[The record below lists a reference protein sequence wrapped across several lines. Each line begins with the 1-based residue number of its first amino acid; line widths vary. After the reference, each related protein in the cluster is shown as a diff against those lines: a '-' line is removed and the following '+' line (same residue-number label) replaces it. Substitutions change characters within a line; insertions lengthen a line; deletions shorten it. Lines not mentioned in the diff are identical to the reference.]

1 MNRNQFFG
9 FLLIGLI
16 FLGYFWLTAPS
27 KEEVRKKHIQDSI
40 ENANK
45 QNNNVIVQ
53 NNDTIK
59 VSDTNVVAKIDS
71 NAIFKTSNT
80 QTKFITLQ
88 NDKVKIKISSK
99 GAFVYSAE
107 VNDYKTFNKKNLV
120 LFEGKDNVF
129 NLRFYAQNQLINTKD
144 LYFDIEKNQEVFD
157 ASKNEQKISLKSTVT
172 SNKYLEFEYILKPNS
187 YTVDFKVNFVNLD
200 SIVSI
205 GTTYLEMDWQ
215 EKVNI
220 LERGDKWERQ
230 NVLLSYRLQEGKV
243 KSIKNTKDEYTED
256 ISFKTQ
262 WLSFKQQFFNSTLI
276 NHQYFETAELTTK
289 QLKNDTTASHLMI
302 AKATIPFRV
311 SPKQTLDFTYYYGPN
326 KYSILRKVKINDK
339 PISLVRLIPLG
350 GAFLE
355 WFNRILIIPIFNF
368 LGQFISNFGIIIL
381 FLTIIIKILLF
392 PLTHKTYTSSAKMRI
407 LKPELDKILAKIPA
421 DKAVERQQAT
431 MALYKKA
438 GVNPLGGCLPT
449 LLQFPILFALYRFF
463 PASIELRQEAFL
475 WVKDLSTYDA
485 IAQWQ
490 GNIPIVNWIFGNH
503 ISLFTLLMAASM
515 LVNTWISN
523 KNQVVST
530 NDQQAKTMKIM
541 MYLMPFMMIVWFNGY
556 SAALSYYFFLSTLIG
571 TLQIFISQKLVN
583 EQKVL
588 AKLRENINNNKEVKK
603 SKFQQRLEEMQKQQ
617 NKYKK

>member
-27 KEEVRKKHIQDSI
+27 KEEVRKKQIQDSI
-40 ENANK
+40 ENAKK
-45 QNNNVIVQ
+45 QNNNNVLVEK
-53 NNDTIK
+53 DTIK
-59 VSDTNVVAKIDS
+59 TTDTNVISVVDT
-71 NAIFKTSNT
+71 NAIFKTTSSEN
-80 QTKFITLQ
+80 KYFTLQ
-88 NDKVKIKISSK
+88 NDKIKIKISNK
-99 GAFVYSAE
+99 GAIVYSAE
-107 VNDYKTFNKKNLV
+107 INEYKTFNKKNLV
-120 LFEGKDNVF
+120 LFEGKDNLF

-144 LYFDIEKNQEVFD
+144 LYFDVENKQDVFD
-157 ASKNEQKISLKSTVT
+157 ASKNEQKISFKSKVN
-172 SNKYLEFEYILKPNS
+172 SNKYLEFVYILKPNS
-187 YTVDFKVNFVNLD
+187 YTVDFKVNFLNLD
-200 SIVSI
+200 SIISI

-215 EKVNI
+215 EKTNI

-243 KSIKNTKDEYTED
+243 KSLKNTKDQYTDD
-256 ISFKTQ
+256 ISFKIQ
-262 WLSFKQQFFNSTLI
+262 WLSFKQQFFNTTLI
-276 NHQYFETAELTTK
+276 NHEHFETAQLTTI

-311 SPKQTLDFTYYYGPN
+311 LPKQTLDFTYYYGPN

-368 LGQFISNFGIIIL
+368 LGQYISNFGIIIL
-381 FLTIIIKILLF
+381 LLTIIIKMLLF

-421 DKAVERQQAT
+421 DKAMERQQASMT
-431 MALYKKA
+431 LYKKA

-490 GNIPIVNWIFGNH
+490 GDIPIVNWIFGNH

-583 EQKVL
+583 EEKVL